1 MTHWLARIPYL
12 PAWTG
17 WPTMLRLAKGGP
29 TW

>member
-12 PAWTG
+12 PAWTSG
-17 WPTMLRLAKGGP
+17 PTIARLAEGTP